1 MIKQEVIRRLM
12 VANRAEIASRVF
24 RTCGALG
31 IETVAV
37 HSDADADLPYVA
49 EADYAVHLPGNA
61 PSETYLDAEAVLA
74 AAKRAGAD
82 AIHPGYGFLSENA
95 TFARAVEQAGLTWV
109 GPAPESIE
117 QMGSKVESKKLM
129 EAAGV
134 PVLRNLTVDTAT
146 EEDLPLLVKA
156 SAGGGGRGM
165 RIVRTLAD
173 LPGEIERASAEAESA
188 FGDGT
193 VFVETYVEKGRHV
206 EVQVVGSHV
215 FGERDCSIQRRH
227 QKVVEET
234 PAPNLPD
241 ATRAALH
248 DAARKAAGA
257 IDYRG
262 AGTVEFLYDE
272 DNDRFFFL
280 EMNTRLQVE
289 HPVTEEVHGVDL
301 VAAQI
306 AVAEGREIESPRA
319 PSGHAIEIRLYA
331 EDPAADYQPQS
342 GLLTAFEIEEGDGI
356 RVDSGFA
363 AGNEVSTYYDA
374 MLAKVIAYAPTRE
387 EAARKLAGALSRA
400 RIHGLVTNRDLLVE
414 ILRDPDFLEGR
425 VSTAFLAG
433 SGVSRLAALAPQ
445 PPVGDAGAP
454 VAAAL
459 ALAERDRMGRTVQ
472 QGIPVAWRNV
482 VSQPQRTE
490 FEGDVTVEWY
500 GGRDGYVVDGFT
512 VVAAGPEAVTLEADG
527 VRSTYAVAVSG
538 DRVDVD
544 GPGGHVSLTR
554 VPRFVDPA
562 DAVASGSL
570 LAPMPG
576 AVIRV
581 EVEQGQQVE
590 AGQPVLVL
598 EAMKMQHTVT
608 APHAGTVTQIDVR
621 PGAQVAAG
629 EVLAVVEENDA

>member
-1 MIKQEVIRRLM
+1 
-12 VANRAEIASRVF
+12 
-24 RTCGALG
+24 
-31 IETVAV
+31 
-37 HSDADADLPYVA
+37 
-49 EADYAVHLPGNA
+49 
-61 PSETYLDAEAVLA
+61 
-74 AAKRAGAD
+74 
-82 AIHPGYGFLSENA
+82 
-95 TFARAVEQAGLTWV
+95 
-109 GPAPESIE
+109 
-117 QMGSKVESKKLM
+117 
-129 EAAGV
+129 
-134 PVLRNLTVDTAT
+134 
-146 EEDLPLLVKA
+146 
-156 SAGGGGRGM
+156 
-165 RIVRTLAD
+165 
-173 LPGEIERASAEAESA
+173 
-188 FGDGT
+188 
-193 VFVETYVEKGRHV
+193 
-206 EVQVVGSHV
+206 
-215 FGERDCSIQRRH
+215 
-227 QKVVEET
+227 
-234 PAPNLPD
+234 
-241 ATRAALH
+241 
-248 DAARKAAGA
+248 
-257 IDYRG
+257 
-262 AGTVEFLYDE
+262 
-272 DNDRFFFL
+272 
-280 EMNTRLQVE
+280 MNTRLQVE

>member
-24 RTCGALG
+24 RTCRALG

-173 LPGEIERASAEAESA
+173 LPGEIEKASAEAESA

-280 EMNTRLQVE
+280 DMNTRLQVE

-527 VRSTYAVAVSG
+527 ERSTYAVAVSG

>member
-24 RTCGALG
+24 RTCRALG

-49 EADYAVHLPGNA
+49 EADYAVRLPGNA

-173 LPGEIERASAEAESA
+173 LPGEIEKASAEAESA

-512 VVAAGPEAVTLEADG
+512 VVAAGQVQEDE
-527 VRSTYAVAVSG
+527 
-538 DRVDVD
+538 
-544 GPGGHVSLTR
+544 
-554 VPRFVDPA
+554 
-562 DAVASGSL
+562 DASA
-570 LAPMPG
+570 
-576 AVIRV
+576 
-581 EVEQGQQVE
+581 
-590 AGQPVLVL
+590 
-598 EAMKMQHTVT
+598 
-608 APHAGTVTQIDVR
+608 
-621 PGAQVAAG
+621 
-629 EVLAVVEENDA
+629 